1 MYLVIC
7 YPFGIFK
14 LLFFQYKQQDKERL
28 IRNRNCLHFERIWV
42 HPQFLVGSMLLML
55 SVFCV
60 VFFVLFVFVLCLMY
74 PMLPVSLDCPFL
86 IAPSVFSSLY
96 LMGLIHTYSIKREVC
111 VLRLGIEFF
120 LKNTTLSEQ
129 FQNLMGKW

>member
-14 LLFFQYKQQDKERL
+14 LLFFQYKQQDKKRL

>member
-14 LLFFQYKQQDKERL
+14 LLFFQYKQQDKNHGGRL

-42 HPQFLVGSMLLML
+42 HPQFLVGSMLLIL
-55 SVFCV
+55 LVFCV
-60 VFFVLFVFVLCLMY
+60 VFFVLFVFVLYLVY

-96 LMGLIHTYSIKREVC
+96 LMGLIHTYSIKREVF
-111 VLRLGIEFF
+111 VLRLG
-120 LKNTTLSEQ
+120 T
-129 FQNLMGKW
+129 